1 MYDLFYFSFM
11 RKRNSLPALV
21 SLFLLFVLFSC
32 IHTIETAQSIRTHFP
47 GARVEMLN
55 DNGHNLRYISIHRN
69 DTLPTLFFLHGS
81 PSSLSVYDLY
91 YEDSNLAGWSN
102 IIAADRP
109 GYGFSDEGKSEKSVQ
124 RQAEKMWKI
133 LEKEGYPSPLYIIG
147 SSYGGTVAARMA
159 MLKPERVAGVVL
171 ISASL
176 APGQETIYK
185 ISYLIKYRWFRWMLP
200 DDIMVANDE
209 KLSHYE
215 SLIEMAPLWSRITAP
230 VIMFQGT
237 SDRLIYPENVD
248 FASRKLTNSRFVEYH
263 MLKNE
268 RHHLQLKYKSL
279 ILERLR
285 NLVKMKSLPQHAW
298 IH

>member
-1 MYDLFYFSFM
+1 ML
-11 RKRNSLPALV
+11 KRITLPALV
-21 SLFLLFVLFSC
+21 SPFLLFAFCAC
-32 IHTIETAQSIRTHFP
+32 IHTIETTQSIKTHFP

-55 DNGHNLRYISIHRN
+55 DNGRNLCYISLHRN

-81 PSSLSVYDLY
+81 PSSMSVYDIY
-91 YEDSNLAGWSN
+91 YQDSSLARWSN

-109 GYGFSDEGKSEKSVQ
+109 GYGFSRGKSEKSVQ

-176 APGQETIYK
+176 APGQEAIYN
-185 ISYLIKYRWFRWMLP
+185 ISYLIRYRWFRWLLP
-200 DDIMVANDE
+200 DNIMVANDE

-215 SLIEMAPLWSRITAP
+215 SLIEMAPLWSKITAP

-237 SDRLIYPENVD
+237 SDRLIYPENVE
-248 FASRKLTNSRFVEYH
+248 FARRKLTNSRFVEYH

-285 NLVKMKSLPQHAW
+285 NLVKMKPIPHHAF
-298 IH
+298 IQ